1 MSVSTDAVKV
11 SLTKFVDFAT
21 KPGEQQLTVVRQV
34 RQQHATP
41 YEPKP
46 DIYKQFREAVRRLHR
61 TSAQKSYLDGVAKR
75 QTEPSRVKHYPPLV
89 AGYQKFLGRKQVQ
102 WFDPPATV
110 WACEDLQVNVKP
122 ELGLVIDGERTLV
135 KLWLKD
141 GDGLNKKR
149 AELIVHLMGEA
160 YDQLTDET
168 RMCVLDVRKGRPYY
182 AGTQPVNNAVLLT
195 AQARSFV
202 SMYRDLGAN

>member
-1 MSVSTDAVKV
+1 MSVSTEAVKV

-21 KPGEQQLTVVRQV
+21 KPGEQQLTVVREV
-34 RQQHATP
+34 RRQHATP
-41 YEPKP
+41 YEPPP
-46 DIYKQFREAVRRLHR
+46 DIYKQFRDAVKRMHR
-61 TSAQKSYLDGVAKR
+61 AGREKSYLDDVAGR
-75 QTEPSRVKHYPPLV
+75 QTEPSRVKHYPFLV
-89 AGYQKFLGRKQVQ
+89 GGYKKFLGRKQVE
-102 WFDPPATV
+102 WFDPPSAV
-110 WACEDLQVNVKP
+110 WLREDLRVNVRP
-122 ELGLVIDGERTLV
+122 ELGLVTDGHRTLV

-182 AGTQPVNNAVLLT
+182 AGKDSSHHGVLLT

-202 SMYRDLGAN
+202 SMYRDLAGG